1 MKLTYKQRIISI
13 FTALCAVS
21 LLISPSYSQV
31 YAKNGMVSSSS
42 MIASK
47 IGTEVLKKGGNAV
60 DAAIA
65 TAFSMA
71 VTWPT
76 AGNIGGGGFLVFM
89 NDEGNVT
96 TIDFREKAPLAAHDK
111 MYLDENGELIKN
123 LNHLNTLAVGVP
135 GTVAGLF
142 MAHKKYGSLPWNDL
156 VQPAVNLANE
166 GFEFTWTLY
175 HHAQR
180 FEKNN
185 VAYKGLLNYFRNEH
199 GEIVNPGEIWKQPAL
214 GKTLERIRDKGQDG
228 FYKGETAKKLA
239 KFMKDNGGIITKE
252 DLSKYTAIERKPVVG
267 NYRGFDV
274 YSMAPPSSGGVAI
287 IEMLNMLENFDLNKI
302 GYNSASY
309 YHLLSEVMRRAF
321 ADRAEHVGDPDFNPD
336 LPLNQLLSKQHA
348 NTLAKSINMD
358 KASVSDSSKFN
369 HMFEGDNTTHLSVAD
384 ANGNAVSLT
393 YTLEY
398 AYGSRIFSE
407 DLGFIFNNEM
417 GDFNPVPGKTNSN
430 GQIGTYPNLIVPEK
444 RMLSSMTPTI
454 IAKDGRPVLVVG
466 SPGGRTIINSVL
478 QTVVNVIDHKMD
490 IATAIE
496 SPMIHHQWLP
506 DKIRYQQ
513 WTLSPN
519 TLNLLENMG
528 HELMMSTREWKSIMG
543 IYIDLENNILS
554 GYSDSSSK
562 DGGTAGY

>member
-1 MKLTYKQRIISI
+1 MNLPYKQWIMSI
-13 FTALCAVS
+13 VVTFCTLA

-42 MIASK
+42 MIASEV
-47 IGTEVLKKGGNAV
+47 GRDVLKKGGNAI

-89 NDEGNVT
+89 NAEGKVT

-142 MAHKKYGSLPWNDL
+142 MAHKKYGSLPWNEL
-156 VQPAVNLANE
+156 VQPAVDLANK

-185 VAYKGLLNYFRNEH
+185 VAYKGLLNYFRNAQ
-199 GEIVNPGEIWKQPAL
+199 GEIVKPGEIWKQPVL
-214 GKTLERIRDKGQDG
+214 GNTLERIRDKGKDG

-252 DLSKYTAIERKPVVG
+252 DLGKYTAIERKPVIG
-267 NYRGFDV
+267 NYRGYDV
-274 YSMAPPSSGGVAI
+274 YSMPPPSSGGVAI
-287 IEMLNMLENFDLNKI
+287 IEMLNMLEKYDLKDI
-302 GYNSASY
+302 GYNSAAY

-321 ADRAEHVGDPDFNPD
+321 ADRAEHIGDPDFNPD
-336 LPLNQLLSKQHA
+336 LPLELLLSKKHA
-348 NTLAKSINMD
+348 NSLAGTINMD
-358 KASVSDSSKFN
+358 KASVSDSSKFAQ
-369 HMFEGDNTTHLSVAD
+369 MYEGDNTTHLSVAD

-398 AYGSRIFSE
+398 AYGSRIFSDE
-407 DLGFIFNNEM
+407 LGFIFNNEM
-417 GDFNPVPGKTNSN
+417 GDFNPMPGETRNN

-454 IAKDGRPVLVVG
+454 IGKDGRPVLIVG

-478 QTVVNVIDHKMD
+478 QTVINVIDHNMN

-506 DKIRYQQ
+506 DRIRYQE
-513 WTLSPN
+513 WTISPN
-519 TLNLLENMG
+519 TLEILENMG
-528 HELMMSTREWKSIMG
+528 HELQMSTREWKAIMG
-543 IYIDLENNILS
+543 IYLNQESNTWE